1 MGKRRLSSIVT
12 TVVRSHKLHHSNG
25 ARVSLSPTTLDPN
38 PDWDTIQG
46 VHQDVPTM
54 ATGTAGR
61 SLDGLVKGAA
71 ISTES
76 FWSADL
82 PLWRSGEAQHSEAGP
97 SRSSSIHSRRGTCTP
112 TTLTPPSPTANKL
125 LSPPFDVVSTRLA
138 PSNEPTPPTTYRSAQ
153 HLDGQSAADLECT
166 GAPLLS
172 GFQMAGLSAS
182 PEQVATSSSARSHP
196 SHASTIPS
204 AFSLNR
210 STAIPALWSTPSSL
224 QSDPVAAPH
233 PSRPA
238 GPTLARLNTSE
249 MLRTQNASSAAS
261 GAVPS
266 TPAIVRKS
274 PSSLKLQLDTSVPR
288 RSATLSSYPHAAKPR
303 FAIPT
308 MEVPRP
314 HHSVKSH
321 GLDALLSSTSDAP
334 DHPRNSNRDAASTL
348 ESHEP
353 RTEVIGE
360 DFAFEMST
368 ILPDFLY
375 LGSNVQSENDVA
387 ELQAKG
393 VHRILNVAC
402 EIDESGPLQLRQRF
416 RRYLK
421 LPMLD
426 SVEAQGVQDNIK
438 QACDFLDDA
447 RLRSE
452 PVYVHCRAGKSRSV
466 TIVIAYLIHALRWPL
481 ARSYSY
487 VVERR
492 AASSPN
498 IGFVAELMKFEEA
511 ELKLARSTGIYGDAP
526 GSSPSQAFPAASDGL
541 TGPAGVGSQHAQARP
556 HQSTPMLAPHGTD
569 TPRTRTSHDL
579 SAPES
584 DHIRGGTLSQSS
596 PDLPSLAFGSH

>member
-1 MGKRRLSSIVT
+1 
-12 TVVRSHKLHHSNG
+12 
-25 ARVSLSPTTLDPN
+25 
-38 PDWDTIQG
+38 
-46 VHQDVPTM
+46 M

-266 TPAIVRKS
+266 TPAIVSKS

-321 GLDALLSSTSDAP
+321 GLDALLSSTRKEFIASSTWRVRSTKVGLCNSGSDSGATSSSP
-334 DHPRNSNRDAASTL
+334 CWTASRRKEYKTT
-348 ESHEP
+348 SSKP
-353 RTEVIGE
+353 VTS
-360 DFAFEMST
+360 ST
-368 ILPDFLY
+368 TP
-375 LGSNVQSENDVA
+375 
-387 ELQAKG
+387 
-393 VHRILNVAC
+393 AC
-402 EIDESGPLQLRQRF
+402 
-416 RRYLK
+416 
-421 LPMLD
+421 
-426 SVEAQGVQDNIK
+426 
-438 QACDFLDDA
+438 
-447 RLRSE
+447 
-452 PVYVHCRAGKSRSV
+452 
-466 TIVIAYLIHALRWPL
+466 
-481 ARSYSY
+481 ARSRFDAVKQTAAGTHTSPP
-487 VVERR
+487 VTAVLTPASLGQVEFVGG
-492 AASSPN
+492 SSSIDVGSDNATKILCLQEPS
-498 IGFVAELMKFEEA
+498 
-511 ELKLARSTGIYGDAP
+511 STGHSCLFEDDVDGRLSACAFRLAAGPP
-526 GSSPSQAFPAASDGL
+526 GSSVIRFGSIPHVFAKRKSAVRSCVQRLQPRSQSCSTFHPSHRNLIGSSDIFL
-541 TGPAGVGSQHAQARP
+541 PRCPSSQSQ
-556 HQSTPMLAPHGTD
+556 QQ
-569 TPRTRTSHDL
+569 
-579 SAPES
+579 
-584 DHIRGGTLSQSS
+584 IRGAHPTRLELGL
-596 PDLPSLAFGSH
+596 LRG